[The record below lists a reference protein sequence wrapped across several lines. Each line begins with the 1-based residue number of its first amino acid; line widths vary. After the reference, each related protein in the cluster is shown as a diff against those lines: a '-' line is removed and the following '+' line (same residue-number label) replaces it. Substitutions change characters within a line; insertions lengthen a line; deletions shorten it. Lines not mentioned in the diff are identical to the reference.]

1 MPVAAS
7 IRARRPWFWTPQ
19 RKGPMTQFLQQLVNG
34 LSIGSIYALMAVGY
48 SLVYS
53 IMNFS
58 NFAHG
63 SVIMLGAYFGFFSMT
78 LLGLPF
84 IPAFFVAAFGSAI
97 IAVSLER
104 LAYKPLRDRR
114 APFLYFII
122 TAMGASIFIDN
133 FVIATIGPTPKMY
146 PQVFAQGPIMLG
158 QVALGRID
166 LAMFGI
172 SAVCLLALILF
183 IDHTKMGKAVQA
195 TAYNMKASALMGVNP
210 NFVIILV
217 FAIGGA
223 LAGVAGVLYG
233 MKYQV
238 FPQIGAITLKSFIAA
253 VFGGLGSLPG
263 ALLGALLLG
272 LIETFVSGYLSTQ
285 YRDLIAFLILIAM
298 LIVRPTGIMGK
309 NAEDK
314 A

>member
-1 MPVAAS
+1 MV
-7 IRARRPWFWTPQ
+7 
-19 RKGPMTQFLQQLVNG
+19 QFLQQLING
-34 LSIGSIYALMAVGY
+34 ISIGSIYALMAVGY

-63 SVIMLGAYFGFFSMT
+63 SVIMLGAYFGYFAMT

-84 IPAFFVAAFGSAI
+84 PVAFVVAAAGAAL
-97 IAVSLER
+97 IAVALER
-104 LAYKPLRDRR
+104 LAYKPLRDRK

-146 PQVFAQGPIMLG
+146 PQIFAEGPIVLG
-158 QVALGRID
+158 ELALGRID
-166 LAMFGI
+166 LAMFII
-172 SAVCLLALILF
+172 SAICLVALIIF
-183 IDHTKMGKAVQA
+183 IDHTRMGKAIQA
-195 TAYNMKASALMGVNP
+195 TAYNMKASALMGISTNR
-210 NFVIILV
+210 VIIIV

-223 LAGVAGVLYG
+223 LAGIAGVLYG

-238 FPQIGAITLKSFIAA
+238 FPQIGGITLKSFIAA

-285 YRDLIAFLILIAM
+285 YRDLIAFLILITM
-298 LIVRPTGIMGK
+298 LVVRPTGIMGK
-309 NAEDK
+309 SAEDK

>member
-1 MPVAAS
+1 M
-7 IRARRPWFWTPQ
+7 I
-19 RKGPMTQFLQQLVNG
+19 QFLQQLVNG
-34 LSIGSIYALMAVGY
+34 LSIGSVYALMAVGY

-63 SVIMLGAYFGFFSMT
+63 GVIMLGAYFGFF
-78 LLGLPF
+78 GLTAFGMPF
-84 IPAFFVAAFGSAI
+84 GVAFVAAALGTA
-97 IAVSLER
+97 AVAVLLER

-122 TAMGASIFIDN
+122 TAMGASIFIEN
-133 FVIATIGPTPKMY
+133 FVIATIGPNFKTY
-146 PQVFAQGPIMLG
+146 PEVFAAGPINVG
-158 QVALGRID
+158 QLAVGRVD

-172 SAVCLLALILF
+172 SAVCLAALIVF
-183 IDHTKMGKAVQA
+183 IDYTKMGKAIQA
-195 TAYNMKASALMGVNP
+195 TAYNMKASALMGINTDR
-210 NFVIILV
+210 VIIVV
-217 FAIGGA
+217 FALGGA

-233 MKYQV
+233 MKYLV
-238 FPQIGAITLKSFIAA
+238 YPQIGNITMKSFIAA

-263 ALLGALLLG
+263 AMIGAVFLG

-285 YRDLIAFLILIAM
+285 YRDLIAFIILIAM
-298 LIVRPTGIMGK
+298 LVVRPSGIMGK
-309 NAEDK
+309 SAEEK

>member
-1 MPVAAS
+1 MD
-7 IRARRPWFWTPQ
+7 
-19 RKGPMTQFLQQLVNG
+19 QFLQQLVNG

-63 SVIMLGAYFGFFSMT
+63 SVIMLGAYFGFYSLTALGVPFS
-78 LLGLPF
+78 
-84 IPAFFVAAFGSAI
+84 VAFGIAI
-97 IAVSLER
+97 FGTAAIAVIIER

-133 FVIATIGPTPKMY
+133 SVIATIGPTPKTF
-146 PQVFAQGPIMLG
+146 PTDLLPTFLQGDPLEWG
-158 QVALGRID
+158 ALSVGRID
-166 LAMFGI
+166 I
-172 SAVCLLALILF
+172 SIFVVAVICLALLIIF
-183 IDHTKMGKAVQA
+183 IDFTKLGKAIQA
-195 TAYNMKASALMGVNP
+195 TAYNMKASALMGINP
-210 NFVIILV
+210 DFVIILV
-217 FAIGGA
+217 FAIGGG

-238 FPQIGAITLKSFIAA
+238 FPQMSAITLKSFIAA

-263 ALLGALLLG
+263 ALLGSLLLA

-285 YRDLIAFLILIAM
+285 YRDLFAFIILIAM
-298 LIVRPTGIMGK
+298 LVVRPSGIMGK
-309 NAEDK
+309 DAEDK

>member
-1 MPVAAS
+1 M
-7 IRARRPWFWTPQ
+7 I
-19 RKGPMTQFLQQLVNG
+19 QFLQQLING
-34 LSIGSIYALMAVGY
+34 ISIGSIYALMAVGY

-63 SVIMLGAYFGFFSMT
+63 SVIMLGAYIGFFSMT
-78 LLGLPF
+78 LIGLPF
-84 IPAFFVAAFGSAI
+84 GLAFVVAACGTAL
-97 IAVSLER
+97 IAVALER
-104 LAYKPLRDRR
+104 LAYKPLRDRH

-133 FVIATIGPTPKMY
+133 SVIATIGPTPK
-146 PQVFAQGPIMLG
+146 VFPEVFRQGPILLG
-158 QVALGRID
+158 QIAIGRID
-166 LAMFGI
+166 LAMFVI
-172 SAVCLLALILF
+172 SAVCLVALIVF
-183 IDHTKMGKAVQA
+183 IDHTKMGKAIQA
-195 TAYNMKASALMGVNP
+195 TAYNMKASALMGINP
-210 NFVIILV
+210 NLVIIVV

-238 FPQIGAITLKSFIAA
+238 FPTIGNITLKSFIAA

-263 ALLGALLLG
+263 ALLGSLLLG

-298 LIVRPTGIMGK
+298 LVVRPTGIMGK

>member
-1 MPVAAS
+1 MA
-7 IRARRPWFWTPQ
+7 
-19 RKGPMTQFLQQLVNG
+19 QFLQQLING
-34 LSIGSIYALMAVGY
+34 ISIGSIYALMAVGY

-63 SVIMLGAYFGFFSMT
+63 SVIMLGAYFGYYSLT

-84 IPAFFVAAFGSAI
+84 WISALVAATGT
-97 IAVSLER
+97 AVVAVVLER
-104 LAYKPLRDRR
+104 LAYKPLRDRK

-133 FVIATIGPTPKMY
+133 LVIATIGPTPKMF
-146 PQVFAQGPIMLG
+146 PQIFPPGPILLG
-158 QVALGRID
+158 EVALGRID
-166 LAMFGI
+166 LAMFVI
-172 SAVCLLALILF
+172 SAVCLIGLILF
-183 IDHTKMGKAVQA
+183 VDHTKMGKAIQA
-195 TAYNMKASALMGVNP
+195 TAYNMKASALMGINTS
-210 NFVIILV
+210 FIIIVV

-223 LAGVAGVLYG
+223 LAGIAGVLYG

-272 LIETFVSGYLSTQ
+272 MIETLVSGYLSTQ
-285 YRDLIAFLILIAM
+285 YRDLIAFLILITM
-298 LIVRPTGIMGK
+298 LVVRPTGIMGK

>member
-1 MPVAAS
+1 MD
-7 IRARRPWFWTPQ
+7 
-19 RKGPMTQFLQQLVNG
+19 QFLQQLVNG

-63 SVIMLGAYFGFFSMT
+63 SVIMLGAYFGYYALT

-84 IPAFFVAAFGSAI
+84 GLAFFIAACGTALVA
-97 IAVSLER
+97 VLLER
-104 LAYKPLRDRR
+104 LAYKPLRDRK

-133 FVIATIGPTPKMY
+133 SVIATIGPTPKTFPFEKLPAY
-146 PQVFAQGPIMLG
+146 LQSGSIKLG
-158 QVALGRID
+158 SLDVGRID
-166 LAMFGI
+166 IAMFVI
-172 SAVCLLALILF
+172 TAICLIALILF
-183 IDHTKMGKAVQA
+183 IDFTKMGKAIQA
-195 TAYNMKASALMGVNP
+195 TAYNMKASALMGINP
-210 NFVIILV
+210 SFVIILV

-223 LAGVAGVLYG
+223 LAGIAGVLYG

-238 FPQIGAITLKSFIAA
+238 YPQMSSITLKSFIAA

-263 ALLGALLLG
+263 ALLGSVLLA

-285 YRDLIAFLILIAM
+285 YRDLFAFIILIAM
-298 LIVRPTGIMGK
+298 LVIRPTGIMGK
-309 NAEDK
+309 SSEEK

>member
-1 MPVAAS
+1 
-7 IRARRPWFWTPQ
+7 
-19 RKGPMTQFLQQLVNG
+19 MTQFLQQIVNG

-63 SVIMLGAYFGFFSMT
+63 SVIMLGAYFGFFGLT
-78 LLGLPF
+78 LLKLPF
-84 IPAFFVAAFGSAI
+84 GLAFSAAAAGTAIVAI
-97 IAVSLER
+97 VLER
-104 LAYKPLRDRR
+104 LVYKPLRDRR

-122 TAMGASIFIDN
+122 TAMGASIFLDN
-133 FVIATIGPTPKMY
+133 LVLSTIGPNNKRY
-146 PQVFAQGPIMLG
+146 PPIFQEG
-158 QVALGRID
+158 ALQIGTLNVGRLDI
-166 LAMFGI
+166 AMFAI
-172 SAVCLLALILF
+172 SAVCLIALVLF
-183 IDHTKMGKAVQA
+183 IDFTRTGKAIQA
-195 TAYNMKASALMGVNP
+195 TAFNMKASALMGISP
-210 NFVIILV
+210 NKIIIIV
-217 FAIGGA
+217 FGLGGA

-238 FPQIGAITLKSFIAA
+238 YPAIGAITIKSFIAA

-263 ALLGALLLG
+263 AMIGAILLG
-272 LIETFVSGYLSTQ
+272 LIETLVSGYISTQ

-298 LIVRPTGIMGK
+298 LIVRPNGIMGK
-309 NAEDK
+309 NTEDK

>member
-1 MPVAAS
+1 MD
-7 IRARRPWFWTPQ
+7 
-19 RKGPMTQFLQQLVNG
+19 QFLQQLVNG

-63 SVIMLGAYFGFFSMT
+63 SVIMLGAYFGFFALT
-78 LLGLPF
+78 TLGLPF
-84 IPAFFVAAFGSAI
+84 GIAFFLAACGTALVA
-97 IAVSLER
+97 VLLER

-133 FVIATIGPTPKMY
+133 SVIATIGPTPKTFSNDLL
-146 PQVFAQGPIMLG
+146 PSFLQSGSIKLG
-158 QVALGRID
+158 ALDVGRID

-172 SAVCLLALILF
+172 TVICLAALILF
-183 IDHTKMGKAVQA
+183 IDFTKMGKAIQA
-195 TAYNMKASALMGVNP
+195 TAYNMKASALMGINP
-210 NFVIILV
+210 NFVIIMV

-238 FPQIGAITLKSFIAA
+238 YPQMSSITLKSFIAA

-263 ALLGALLLG
+263 ALLGSVLLA

-285 YRDLIAFLILIAM
+285 YRDLFAFIILIAM
-298 LIVRPTGIMGK
+298 LVVRPSGIMGK

>member
-1 MPVAAS
+1 MD
-7 IRARRPWFWTPQ
+7 
-19 RKGPMTQFLQQLVNG
+19 QFLQQLVNG
-34 LSIGSIYALMAVGY
+34 LSIGVIYALMAVGY

-63 SVIMLGAYFGFFSMT
+63 SVIMLGAYFGYFALT

-84 IPAFFVAAFGSAI
+84 WLAFLVAGLAAA
-97 IAVSLER
+97 AVAVILER

-133 FVIATIGPTPKMY
+133 SVIATIGPTPKTF
-146 PQVFAQGPIMLG
+146 PPDLLPNCLQGMPLEWG
-158 QVALGRID
+158 ALNVGRID
-166 LAMFGI
+166 LAIFVVA
-172 SAVCLLALILF
+172 AVCLAILMIF
-183 IDHTKMGKAVQA
+183 IDFTKLGKAIQA
-195 TAYNMKASALMGVNP
+195 TVSNMKASALMGINP

-217 FAIGGA
+217 FAIGGG
-223 LAGVAGVLYG
+223 LAGIAGVLYG

-238 FPQIGAITLKSFIAA
+238 FPQMSAITLKSFIAA

-263 ALLGALLLG
+263 ALLGSVLLA

-285 YRDLIAFLILIAM
+285 YRDLFAFLILITM
-298 LIVRPTGIMGK
+298 LVVRPSGIMGK
-309 NAEDK
+309 DVEDK

>member
-1 MPVAAS
+1 MD
-7 IRARRPWFWTPQ
+7 
-19 RKGPMTQFLQQLVNG
+19 QFLQQLVNG

-63 SVIMLGAYFGFFSMT
+63 SVIMLGAYFGFFALTSFGM
-78 LLGLPF
+78 PF
-84 IPAFFVAAFGSAI
+84 TVAFFVAFFGSA
-97 IAVSLER
+97 AVAVLLER

-133 FVIATIGPTPKMY
+133 SVIATIGPTPKTV
-146 PQVFAQGPIMLG
+146 PVDLLPTFLQGDPLEWG
-158 QVALGRID
+158 ALSVGRID
-166 LAMFGI
+166 I
-172 SAVCLLALILF
+172 SIFVVAVICLALLIIF
-183 IDHTKMGKAVQA
+183 IDFTKLGKAIQA
-195 TAYNMKASALMGVNP
+195 TAYNMKASALMGINP

-217 FAIGGA
+217 FAIGGG
-223 LAGVAGVLYG
+223 LAGIAGVLYG

-238 FPQIGAITLKSFIAA
+238 FPQMSAITLKSFIAA
-253 VFGGLGSLPG
+253 VFGGLGSLQG
-263 ALLGALLLG
+263 ALLGSLLLA

-285 YRDLIAFLILIAM
+285 YRDLFAFLILIAM
-298 LIVRPTGIMGK
+298 LVVRPSGIMGK
-309 NAEDK
+309 VAEDK

>member
-1 MPVAAS
+1 MV
-7 IRARRPWFWTPQ
+7 
-19 RKGPMTQFLQQLVNG
+19 QFLQQLING
-34 LSIGSIYALMAVGY
+34 VSIGSIYALMAVGY

-63 SVIMLGAYFGFFSMT
+63 SVIMLGAYLGLFAMT
-78 LLGLPF
+78 LLHLPF
-84 IPAFFVAAFGSAI
+84 GMAFFAAAAGTAF
-97 IAVSLER
+97 IAVALER
-104 LAYKPLRDRR
+104 LAYKPLRDRK

-133 FVIATIGPTPKMY
+133 SVIATIGPTPK
-146 PQVFAQGPIMLG
+146 VFPAVFQEGPIQLG
-158 QVALGRID
+158 EFALGRID
-166 LAMFGI
+166 LAMFVI
-172 SAVCLLALILF
+172 SAVCLVALIFF
-183 IDHTKMGKAVQA
+183 IDHTKMGKAIQA
-195 TAYNMKASALMGVNP
+195 TAYNMKASALMGINP
-210 NFVIILV
+210 NFVIIVV

-238 FPQIGAITLKSFIAA
+238 FPTIGNITMKSFIAA

-263 ALLGALLLG
+263 ALLGALVLG

-285 YRDLIAFLILIAM
+285 YRDLIAFLLLITM
-298 LIVRPTGIMGK
+298 LVVRPTGIMGK

>member
-1 MPVAAS
+1 MS
-7 IRARRPWFWTPQ
+7 
-19 RKGPMTQFLQQLVNG
+19 QFLQQLING
-34 LSIGSIYALMAVGY
+34 ISIGSIYALMAVGY

-63 SVIMLGAYFGFFSMT
+63 SVIMLGAYFGYYALT

-84 IPAFFVAAFGSAI
+84 PIAFLVAALGTAI
-97 IAVSLER
+97 VAVVLER
-104 LAYKPLRDRR
+104 LAYKPLRDRK

-133 FVIATIGPTPKMY
+133 LVIATIGPTPKMF
-146 PQVFAQGPIMLG
+146 PEIFKSGPILFG
-158 QVALGRID
+158 DIALGRID
-166 LAMFGI
+166 LAMFII
-172 SAVCLLALILF
+172 SAACLVALIVF
-183 IDHTKMGKAVQA
+183 IDHTTMGKAIQA
-195 TAYNMKASALMGVNP
+195 TAYNMKAAALVGISP
-210 NFVIILV
+210 NLIIIVV

-223 LAGVAGVLYG
+223 LAGIAGVLYG

-272 LIETFVSGYLSTQ
+272 LIETMVSGYLSTQ
-285 YRDLIAFLILIAM
+285 YRDLIAFLILILM
-298 LIVRPTGIMGK
+298 LVVRPTGIMGK
-309 NAEDK
+309 NTEDK